1 LPQNKKQHIANNNNQ
16 GRTKGRKIGDM
27 KKTKSGSPSY
37 QKPMAEKKN
46 KPKPRKPSAAERTM
60 DEKREL
66 CEQICLAY
74 ESANVTLESCC
85 GEHGITR
92 RTFHNWMDADSQ
104 ISARFKIAKQNHS
117 KNGKERIREKAVD
130 ALERLVVGFYVEE
143 SETVELFGKNG
154 ELAGRQIKTKKRYI
168 APSTTA
174 VIFTLKNSDPAN
186 WNENIQVEMT
196 GEPQVFKIGN
206 QTIEFT

>member
-1 LPQNKKQHIANNNNQ
+1 
-16 GRTKGRKIGDM
+16 M

-37 QKPMAEKKN
+37 QKPMAEKKK
-46 KPKPRKPSAAERTM
+46 KPTPRKPSASERTQ

-92 RTFHNWMDADSQ
+92 RTFHNWIDADSQ

-143 SETVELFGKNG
+143 SETVELFGK
-154 ELAGRQIKTKKRYI
+154 
-168 APSTTA
+168 
-174 VIFTLKNSDPAN
+174 
-186 WNENIQVEMT
+186 
-196 GEPQVFKIGN
+196 
-206 QTIEFT
+206 